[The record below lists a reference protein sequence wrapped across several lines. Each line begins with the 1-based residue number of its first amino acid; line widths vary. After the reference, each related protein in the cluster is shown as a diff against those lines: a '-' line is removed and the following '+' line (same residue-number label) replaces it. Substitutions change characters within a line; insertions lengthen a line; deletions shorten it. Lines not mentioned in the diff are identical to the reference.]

1 VVRTLLTLALACPV
15 AASAQTPVRVT
26 FTAADG
32 VSAMHTALALVGLG
46 IGLADSGLRVVSPRD
61 TSARSNAN
69 LAGARYMIT
78 ARAEQAGETLL
89 IRSQL
94 VEVETSRV
102 IAQDFVRALPSA
114 VGDSATAAGHRL
126 GHAALVSRRPG
137 SGGPRRT
144 PRESGTSPTA
154 RTRERTARTSLRL
167 PVAFRA

>member
-1 VVRTLLTLALACPV
+1 MRTLFALALACPLV
-15 AASAQTPVRVT
+15 ASAQTPVRVM

-46 IGLADSGLRVVSPRD
+46 IGLADSGLRVVSSRD
-61 TSARSNAN
+61 TSARPNAN
-69 LAGARYMIT
+69 AAGARYMIT
-78 ARAEQAGETLL
+78 ARAEQSGDTLL

-102 IAQDFVRALPSA
+102 IAQDLVRALPSA

-137 SGGPRRT
+137 GAGPRHT
-144 PRESGTSPTA
+144 PRESAPSPMVRTA
-154 RTRERTARTSLRL
+154 ERTARTSHRL
-167 PVAFRA
+167 PAVFRA